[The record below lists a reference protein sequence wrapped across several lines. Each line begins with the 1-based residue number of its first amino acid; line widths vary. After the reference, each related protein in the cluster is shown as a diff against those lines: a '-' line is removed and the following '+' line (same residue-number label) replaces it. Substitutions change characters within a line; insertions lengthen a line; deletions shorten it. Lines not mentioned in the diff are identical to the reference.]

1 MDLGIRIPTGIPI
14 TKVANYIKRCEDL
27 GFTSVGVVDH
37 QHSSRDVFITL
48 ALAAAQTS
56 SITLYPAVSNPITR
70 HSMVLASIAYS
81 LEEIAPGRIM
91 IPIGAGFH
99 SVRNINHAQSTV
111 AQMRITI
118 KEIRHLL
125 RGEEVYPGITEGKMT
140 RLHDSPPPIYVC
152 ATGFKMT
159 KLAGEVGDGGFLMTG
174 IHPDNI
180 EEARS
185 LVAEGATLS
194 GRDPSNIPLTFVS
207 AIHMENDMEKAWEW
221 SRPLCYNWIRDKQR
235 AKWLLKAGVRLPE
248 VEQEEDLTIDDLR
261 KLCEVIG
268 LFGTPEYCIDKIKSL
283 ETNHGVTSLFLQ
295 PTTTYDMPEETI
307 EFLASSLQTITG
319 YP

>member
-1 MDLGIRIPTGIPI
+1 MDLGIRIPTGMP
-14 TKVANYIKRCEDL
+14 IKRVATFIKKCEDL

-99 SVRNINHAQSTV
+99 SVRNINHPQSTV
-111 AQMRITI
+111 AEMRTTI
-118 KEIRHLL
+118 EEIRNLL
-125 RGEEVYPGITEGKMT
+125 RGKEVYPGITEGKMT

-152 ATGFKMT
+152 ATGFKMAR
-159 KLAGEVGDGGFLMTG
+159 LAGEVGDGGFLMVG
-174 IHPDNI
+174 IHPNNI
-180 EEARS
+180 SQAKI
-185 LVAEGATLS
+185 LVAEGAALS
-194 GRDPSNIPLTFVS
+194 ERQSSNIPLTFVS

-221 SRPLCYNWIRDKQR
+221 SRPLCYNWITDKQR
-235 AKWLLKAGVRLPE
+235 AKWLITAGVNPPNIKR
-248 VEQEEDLTIDDLR
+248 EEDLTIDHLR
-261 KLCEVIG
+261 ELCEVIG
-268 LFGTPEYCIDKIKSL
+268 LFGTPEYCINKIKSL
-283 ETNHGVTSLFLQ
+283 KNTHGVTSLFLQ

-307 EFLASSLQTITG
+307 GLLSSSLQDITG
-319 YP
+319 SV